1 MVASTMR
8 KAASNLATA
17 FRSHIGV
24 SPLHLK
30 GSPNLRPFV
39 KSWLKACDNVDPP
52 KRKQK
57 AATPQLLRAMFE
69 QSGAG
74 TIDRRDTRE
83 AVIAEIAIAAYFFAM
98 RSCEITETATPG
110 RTKIIRLEGVVFRDS
125 KHREIPHTS
134 KQDLG
139 TARRVTV
146 TFENQKNG
154 LKMDKRTQE
163 RTGDSV
169 MCPVRR
175 LASLVLRVLE
185 RVPNSGHETPVG
197 TIQTLKGTRI
207 VSSSELRSSLRAAC
221 TKGGGASTF
230 GYTASEIGTRSIRS
244 GAAMGLFLMDQPV
257 AKIMILGRWSS
268 DAFLDYIR
276 PQVLEWTNQLS
287 KDMIQNDSFFDAAD
301 SRRAKPSDPR
311 TRSKARA
318 PLANGL
324 RKVPSRMHLHH

>member
-1 MVASTMR
+1 MAPLEWILHPRRVRDDPPHSVIRRRARPLPQSVPRLLRGTEWDARADLREIVANQWSR
-8 KAASNLATA
+8 VLCAKPQATWLRR
-17 FRSHIGV
+17 FGSHIG
-24 SPLHLK
+24 SALHLK
-30 GSPNLRPFV
+30 GSPNLRPFI
-39 KSWLKACDNVDPP
+39 KSWLKACDNVDPEAET
-52 KRKQK
+52 K

-163 RTGDSV
+163 RTG
-169 MCPVRR
+169 
-175 LASLVLRVLE
+175 
-185 RVPNSGHETPVG
+185 
-197 TIQTLKGTRI
+197 
-207 VSSSELRSSLRAAC
+207 
-221 TKGGGASTF
+221 
-230 GYTASEIGTRSIRS
+230 TA
-244 GAAMGLFLMDQPV
+244 
-257 AKIMILGRWSS
+257 
-268 DAFLDYIR
+268 
-276 PQVLEWTNQLS
+276 
-287 KDMIQNDSFFDAAD
+287 
-301 SRRAKPSDPR
+301 
-311 TRSKARA
+311 
-318 PLANGL
+318 
-324 RKVPSRMHLHH
+324 